1 MKRHFKRPKSKL
13 AARKKQELWEGRRG
27 KATPP
32 PPGKRHRWMGGYD
45 PALIG
50 WLQKAQRE
58 RRSLIAAE
66 RAKRQGKFAALRKA
80 HR

>member
-1 MKRHFKRPKSKL
+1 MKHHFKRPTSKL

-27 KATPP
+27 KPKPP
-32 PPGKRHRWMGGYD
+32 PLEKRHRWMGGYD

-50 WLQKAQRE
+50 WLQQAQRE
-58 RRSLIAAE
+58 RKSLIAAE
-66 RAKRQGKFAALRKA
+66 RAKRQGKFAARRRA